1 MRSPIDDDIGEYGSV
16 ISHTPGPRDGVNAN
30 GEFPSQLDPVVI
42 DNLRPT
48 SEGLLAHFH
57 DSDLTPVSDTLTDSE
72 DKQAI
77 VTHTVLDDSPQ
88 HEKQALGEKED
99 VKNDVGDGEA
109 EDDSPYEIVRHSVS
123 NKDTPDMYSLTFR
136 VWLLGIIFTGVLS
149 FVNQFFFY
157 RQNQLSLGGSVVQL
171 LAFPAGYILSHV
183 LPKRKFST
191 FGWTWS
197 LNPGPFNIKE
207 HVLISIFATASSG
220 SPYAIDVVTIKKI
233 WYQSDL
239 GFVASL
245 LFILTSQIM
254 GYSFAGLTRKFLV
267 YPAAMIWPAT
277 LISVTLF
284 RTFHEIQDFGGKMS
298 RTKMFWICFIGSF
311 VWYFVPNFLIP
322 ALTYIAVLCYIAPNN
337 IIANQLGDSYNGL
350 GMLNFTLDW
359 STISSNMGS
368 PIAYPW
374 VMACNLFAGF
384 VIVMWIITPIGYYS
398 NAWNSGNMPIYT
410 AHLYQANGSAYDIHA
425 IMTPDQHLDE
435 AKYAEYGPVR
445 MTFQFAISYGI
456 GFAAIITLL
465 VYIVLHYGKEIY
477 QRVRQSRRMEE
488 DIHMKLMSHYEEVPH
503 WWYIV
508 LFVITFTTSIVIC
521 EVYHMMPWYWVI
533 ISTVVPLVFTIPVGI
548 IQAISNQQPGLNVI
562 TEFIIGYGLPGNPI
576 ANVTFKVYGYITMT
590 QALNLVSDL
599 KLGHYMKIPPRH
611 MFIVQLAGTIFASFI
626 ELGVAYWL
634 MNTVENI
641 CTPEGYPFTCISANT
656 FYSASVLWGLIGPSK
671 LFGSS
676 SPYHPVL
683 YLFFVGALLPIPV
696 WYLQR
701 RYPTSAWRYINI
713 PVAISIA
720 GAMPPMPTAS
730 IVNWFIGCFVFNY
743 IIHKY
748 HNTWWQRYAFSLS
761 AGLDSGV
768 AISGILQFGML
779 TKAKMPQWWGA
790 DANHCKLAPTGG
802 FMNRPT

>member
-1 MRSPIDDDIGEYGSV
+1 MARQGSIESHSSSENDRSRLFTDVSLAQPTHDSPADINERRRSQVFYFHDHPSGNEDEDS
-16 ISHTPGPRDGVNAN
+16 TPQP
-30 GEFPSQLDPVVI
+30 PPPLDP
-42 DNLRPT
+42 
-48 SEGLLAHFH
+48 EKGG
-57 DSDLTPVSDTLTDSE
+57 PV
-72 DKQAI
+72 
-77 VTHTVLDDSPQ
+77 
-88 HEKQALGEKED
+88 EKEGGS
-99 VKNDVGDGEA
+99 ND
-109 EDDSPYEIVRHSVS
+109 DDSPYEIVKHSVS
-123 NKDTPDMYSLTFR
+123 NKDDSSMYSLTFR
-136 VWLLGIIFTGVLS
+136 VWVLGVLFTGVLS

-171 LAFPAGYILSHV
+171 LAFPAGYLMSRIL
-183 LPKRKFST
+183 PARKFHT

-197 LNPGPFNIKE
+197 MNPGPFNIKE

-233 WYQSDL
+233 WYKSDL

-245 LFILTSQIM
+245 LFILTSQLM
-254 GYSFAGLTRKFLV
+254 GYSFAGLTRQFLV

-284 RTFHEIQDFGGKMS
+284 RTFHEIQSFGS
-298 RTKMFWICFIGSF
+298 RMTRTRMFWLCFIGSF

-322 ALTYIAVLCYIAPNN
+322 ALSYIAILCYIAPNN
-337 IIANQLGDSYNGL
+337 VIANQLGDSYHGL
-350 GMLNFTLDW
+350 GIMNFTLDW

-374 VMACNLFAGF
+374 IMACNLFAGF

-398 NAWNSGNMPIYT
+398 NAWGTGNLPIYT
-410 AHLYQANGSAYDIHA
+410 AHLYKTNGSSYDIHK
-425 IMTPDQHLDE
+425 IMTDDQHLDP
-435 AKYAEYGPVR
+435 AKYNEYGPVR

-465 VYIVLHYGKEIY
+465 VYIALHYGPEIY
-477 QRVRQSRRMEE
+477 QRLRQSRQMEE
-488 DIHMKLMSHYEEVPH
+488 DIHMRLMRHYNEVPH

-508 LFVITFTTSIVIC
+508 LFVLTFTTSIIIC

-533 ISTVVPLVFTIPVGI
+533 ISTVVPLIFTIPIGI

-562 TEFIIGYGLPGNPI
+562 TEFIIGYGMPGNPI

-599 KLGHYMKIPPRH
+599 KLGHYMKIPPKH
-611 MFIVQLAGTIFASFI
+611 MFVVQLAGTVLASFI

-634 MNTVENI
+634 MNSVANI

-656 FYSASVLWGLIGPSK
+656 FYSASVLWGLIGPGK
-671 LFGSS
+671 LFGTG
-676 SPYHPVL
+676 SPYHPIL
-683 YLFFVGALLPIPV
+683 YMFFVGAALPIPV

-701 RYPTSAWRYINI
+701 RYPQSPWRHVNV

-720 GAMPPMPTAS
+720 GAMPPMPAAS
-730 IVNWFIGCFVFNY
+730 VVNWFIGCFFFNY
-743 IIHKY
+743 VIHKY
-748 HNTWWQRYAFSLS
+748 HSTWWQRYAFALS
-761 AGLDSGV
+761 AGLDSGL
-768 AISGILQFGML
+768 AISGIVQFGL
-779 TKAKMPQWWGA
+779 FTKVTMPNWWGNQA
-790 DANHCKLAPTGG
+790 EHCKLATSGG
-802 FMNRPT
+802 FMNQ